1 MRNINLFVEDIAHE
15 DFLTAMI
22 HRFADEYSIGV
33 SINPS
38 SVRGGHGTVITEL
51 SQYLRELKNSKQ
63 LLPDLVIVGTD
74 SNCKGFL
81 EREKEISKVIT
92 DLSDIVICMIPVP
105 HIERWFL
112 LDPEAFKSVFG
123 KGCRKPDNK
132 CEKDRYK
139 NLLLNEIFQATKIS
153 PLDGTEHIDDLVNA
167 MNLQRLEQTDNSI
180 GRFIK
185 SLQRRFRNWHQSDI

>member
-22 HRFADEYSIGV
+22 HRFADEYSIAV
-33 SINPS
+33 NINPS

-51 SQYLRELKNSKQ
+51 SQYLRELRNNRQ

-81 EREKEISKVIT
+81 EREKEISHVIT
-92 DLSDIVICMIPVP
+92 DLSDIVICMIPEP

-112 LDPEAFKSVFG
+112 LDTEAFKSVFS

-132 CEKDRYK
+132 CERNRYK
-139 NLLLNEIFQATKIS
+139 NLFLNAIFQATKIS

-167 MNLQRLEQTDNSI
+167 MNLHRLEQTDASI

-185 SLQRRFRNWHQSDI
+185 SLQRRFRNWHQSDN